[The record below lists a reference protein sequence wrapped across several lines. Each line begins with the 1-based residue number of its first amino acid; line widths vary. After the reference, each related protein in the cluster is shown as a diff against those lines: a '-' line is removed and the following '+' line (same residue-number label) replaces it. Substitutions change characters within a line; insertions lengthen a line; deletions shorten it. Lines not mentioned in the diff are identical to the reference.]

1 MGSVFAVIELPYMYA
16 SKDIAFD
23 VLDSAAGDEMLA
35 RIENQN
41 LVGLGWLELGVRNVT
56 NNVRPVATP
65 DDLEGVNYAR

>member
-1 MGSVFAVIELPYMYA
+1 MYA

-23 VLDSAAGDEMLA
+23 VLDGSAGDGMLS
-35 RIENQN
+35 RVENQG

-65 DDLEGVNYAR
+65 EDLEGGSCGR